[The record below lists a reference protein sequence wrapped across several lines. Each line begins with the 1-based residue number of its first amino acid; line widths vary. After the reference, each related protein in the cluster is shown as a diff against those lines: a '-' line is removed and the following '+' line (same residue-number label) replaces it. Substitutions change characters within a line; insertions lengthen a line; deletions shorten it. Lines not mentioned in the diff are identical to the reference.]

1 MEIYGYYTDSES
13 LLEGVKKL
21 RANEVNIKDVLTPYP
36 VHHLDKALGLKRS
49 LLPKAGMIAGII
61 GAGGAFLFQTWV
73 FTKDYPIDIGGKPQ
87 FAYPSFIPLTF
98 ELGVL
103 LAALALVFGFLFR
116 SKLGLGA
123 KNKIYDE
130 RNTDDRFGVVLKVPE
145 KSTENEFNAIVEQF
159 KTAGAMGIQIINS

>member
-21 RANEVNIKDVLTPYP
+21 QEEGFKIKDVYTPYP
-36 VHHLDKALGLKRS
+36 VHHLDKVLGLKRS

-61 GAGGAFLFQTWV
+61 GAAGAFLFQTWV
-73 FTKDYPIDIGGKPQ
+73 FTVDYPVEIGGKPN

-103 LAALALVFGFLFR
+103 FAALALVFGFLFR

-123 KNKIYDE
+123 RNKIYDE
-130 RNTDDRFGVVLKVPE
+130 RNTDDRFGIVVDAGTQKSEEEINAMMEQIKE
-145 KSTENEFNAIVEQF
+145 K
-159 KTAGAMGIQIINS
+159 GAMGVEIID